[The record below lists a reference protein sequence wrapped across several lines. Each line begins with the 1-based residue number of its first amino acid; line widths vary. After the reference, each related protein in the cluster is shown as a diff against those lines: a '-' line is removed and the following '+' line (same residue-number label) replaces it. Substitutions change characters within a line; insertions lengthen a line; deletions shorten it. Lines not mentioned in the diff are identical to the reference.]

1 MFAKGANGG
10 KLRRMKNPQTLCI
23 LAGGGILPAVV
34 AEAAMQKGF
43 AVHVVTFAGQPL
55 PQNLPQGIQSTQTFP
70 LGAVKRIVAH
80 LKSHKITHILMA
92 GGLNKPSLFALKPD
106 TEGLKLL
113 AKALTF
119 QDDSLLR
126 AVTGYLTQKGFNV
139 IGVAELAPQLLAS
152 KGTFSKRAPSKA
164 ELADIE
170 LAVQTLHLLGKA
182 DVGQSVIV
190 HHGTVLGVE
199 AVEGTDALI
208 TRCASLRGTL
218 TQPAGILVKFAKPQQ
233 TDLADLPTVGAQ
245 TMALLAQ
252 HQYVGLVV
260 QAQKTLLL
268 QKDEMVSSA
277 NSHRMLFM
285 AHAG

>member
-1 MFAKGANGG
+1 
-10 KLRRMKNPQTLCI
+10 MKHQPTLCI
-23 LAGGGILPAVV
+23 LAGGGTLPAIV
-34 AEAAMQKGF
+34 AEAALQKGF

-55 PQNLPQGIQSTQTFP
+55 PHHLPKGIQSTQSFP

-80 LKSHKITHILMA
+80 LKSAKITHVLLA
-92 GGLNKPSLFALKPD
+92 GNLNKPSLFALKPD

-113 AKALTF
+113 AKAFTF

-126 AVTGYLTQKGFNV
+126 AVTGYLAGKGFTV
-139 IGVAELAPQLLAS
+139 VGVAELAPELLAAQ
-152 KGTFSKRAPSKA
+152 GTYTKRAPSKA

-170 LAVQTLHLLGKA
+170 LAIQTLHLLGKA

-208 TRCASLRGTL
+208 TRCAALRGTL
-218 TQPAGILVKFAKPQQ
+218 TQPAGILVKFAKPAQ
-233 TDLADLPTVGAQ
+233 TELADLPTVGAQ